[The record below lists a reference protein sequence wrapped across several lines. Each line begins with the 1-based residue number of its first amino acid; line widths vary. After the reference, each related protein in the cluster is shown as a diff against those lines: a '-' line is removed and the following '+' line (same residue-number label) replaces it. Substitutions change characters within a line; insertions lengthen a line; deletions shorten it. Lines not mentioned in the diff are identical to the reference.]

1 MQGGSSIE
9 LVLYGLFCS
18 ALLSE
23 ISSHETSDSGSIQDR
38 LEEEY
43 ELVKNSFFTDPDDQ
57 SAWFY
62 YSWLLGQMVAPVG
75 THLNG
80 SWPPANSRIN
90 IDRNGICSLPTAGTP
105 IEKLE
110 ALPLLISFSKPV
122 TGVHSQSVAVKV
134 NGKGNLQL
142 DWKPSVPSEKYCLR
156 WTTQIMHQV
165 LLEQLLENGNFT
177 VDVLIG
183 ESLGIE
189 SPDAQEIDSPSQW
202 SFYVHAEEDSSPAK
216 LEEGTHAESQ
226 GDMTQGHH
234 TQGVWQLE
242 ILDRE
247 IEMCRE
253 LLELENNRRVRMY
266 SGLLLH
272 VMIHRIYSFVCQQSD

>member
-1 MQGGSSIE
+1 
-9 LVLYGLFCS
+9 LYGLFCS

-23 ISSHETSDSGSIQDR
+23 ISSHETSDIGSIQDR

-43 ELVKNSFFTDPDDQ
+43 ELVKNSFFTDPDDS

-62 YSWLLGQMVAPVG
+62 YSWLLGQTVAPVA

-90 IDRNGICSLPTAGTP
+90 IDRNGICSLPTAGKP

-122 TGVHSQSVAVKV
+122 TGVHNQSVAVKV
-134 NGKGNLQL
+134 NGKDKLQL
-142 DWKPSVPSEKYCLR
+142 DWRPSLPSEKYCLR
-156 WTTQIMHQV
+156 WTAQIMHQV

-177 VDVLIG
+177 VDISIG

-189 SPDAQEIDSPSQW
+189 SPDAQGIDSPSHW
-202 SFYVHAEEDSSPAK
+202 SFYVHAEEDSSPAE
-216 LEEGTHAESQ
+216 LEENTSAESQ
-226 GDMTQGHH
+226 GDMTQGHS
-234 TQGVWQLE
+234 QRVWQVE

-253 LLELENNRRVRMY
+253 LLELESNR
-266 SGLLLH
+266 
-272 VMIHRIYSFVCQQSD
+272 

>member
-1 MQGGSSIE
+1 MQDGSSIE

-18 ALLSE
+18 ALLSK
-23 ISSHETSDSGSIQDR
+23 ISSHETRDIGSIQDR
-38 LEEEY
+38 LEKEY
-43 ELVKNSFFTDPDDQ
+43 ELVKNSFFTDPDDS

-62 YSWLLGQMVAPVG
+62 YSWLLGQTVAPVG

-90 IDRNGICSLPTAGTP
+90 IDRNGICSLPIAGKL

-134 NGKGNLQL
+134 NGKDNLQL
-142 DWKPSVPSEKYCLR
+142 DWRPSLPSEKYCLR
-156 WTTQIMHQV
+156 WTAQIMHQV
-165 LLEQLLENGNFT
+165 LLKPLLEDGNFT
-177 VDVLIG
+177 VDISIG
-183 ESLGIE
+183 ESSGIE
-189 SPDAQEIDSPSQW
+189 SPDAQGIDSPCHW
-202 SFYVHAEEDSSPAK
+202 SFYVHAEEDCSPTE
-216 LEEGTHAESQ
+216 LEEKTCAES
-226 GDMTQGHH
+226 GDTTQGHS
-234 TQGVWQLE
+234 QGVWQVE

-253 LLELENNRRVRMY
+253 LLELEKNR
-266 SGLLLH
+266 
-272 VMIHRIYSFVCQQSD
+272 